1 MKKLIL
7 FVGFLLI
14 YFTSFSQSVGIGSS
28 SFTPGSTLSID
39 GNVSIGNSYRA
50 TANGVTNG
58 LIVAG
63 NVGIGTS
70 TASYVLDVLG
80 VSRIYSGAGGDNG
93 VYFNPGGLPAGKSG
107 IAIGYN
113 QTYNGTA
120 MTNAGFFQAESQG
133 VGYRN
138 IVLQPFGANVGIGTT
153 SPSAL
158 LSLGQSVANTKLALY
173 DDGANYYGFGI
184 QSNQFRF
191 HVYSSSADFIFLDA
205 PAGNTL
211 VTIKGGGNVGIGST
225 SPGAK
230 LDVAYAGSTNTY
242 AGKILHS
249 GNSGSPGTALT
260 VSNGYATT
268 SGSGSYEI
276 FGVYSNSFGTSN
288 LTVKDQGYVGIGTA
302 TPASK
307 LNINASSVVSGSTLG
322 EVIIVDGTNSQA
334 NQSVSGINVEFSK
347 SASGGNFINGI
358 RARPTATH
366 TSGTITNMYGI
377 IGIPHMNGTG
387 GTVTNAYGVFARI
400 DNTAGTIT
408 NGYGIYVENDQI
420 ATGTNTNRWAFYSAS
435 TYKSYFAGNV
445 GIGTSTPTYI
455 LDVGDRIRLRAG
467 ANGTAGQWL
476 YNGTTDVGFIGD
488 LGTGAI
494 GLWGNTG
501 AGWGLQ
507 MNTTTGA
514 VTLAN
519 NLTVTGD
526 LTVSGGELN
535 GSINTQW
542 IQTQIDNG
550 YNVGTSALRYSS
562 IHGVTFWGA
571 YNAGPDVA
579 EMYPSVKHLEPG
591 TLVSWDEENDF
602 NVREA
607 IATDVFSLAGVISSN
622 PGVKLSDLTGYDST
636 GYPLA
641 LCGRVPVKISAENG
655 VVKTGDP
662 LTVSKKFPGMVMK
675 ATESCRIVGTALES
689 FDGSI
694 KESKNVYKHMIK
706 PNTKPAPF
714 EPQASADGTG
724 KIMMFVKVEWYDAE
738 KAQVGQ
744 LSK

>member
-1 MKKLIL
+1 MKKLIP

-14 YFTSFSQSVGIGSS
+14 YITSFSQSVGIGSS

-93 VYFNPGGLPAGKSG
+93 VYFNPGGLPASKSG
-107 IAIGYN
+107 IVIGYN

-120 MTNAGFFQAESQG
+120 MTNAGFLQGESQG
-133 VGYRN
+133 VAYRS
-138 IVLQPFGANVGIGTT
+138 IVLEPMGGNVGIGTT
-153 SPSAL
+153 APSAL
-158 LSLGQSVANTKLALY
+158 LSLGQGVANTKLALY

-191 HVYSSSADFIFLDA
+191 HVYSSAADYIFLDA
-205 PAGNTL
+205 PAGSTL

-230 LDVAYAGSTNTY
+230 LDVSYAGTTNTY
-242 AGKILHS
+242 AAKVLHS
-249 GNSGSPGTALT
+249 GNSSNPGTALA
-260 VSNGYATT
+260 VSNGYATS

-288 LTVKDQGYVGIGTA
+288 F
-302 TPASK
+302 
-307 LNINASSVVSGSTLG
+307 SV
-322 EVIIVDGTNSQA
+322 
-334 NQSVSGINVEFSK
+334 
-347 SASGGNFINGI
+347 
-358 RARPTATH
+358 R
-366 TSGTITNMYGI
+366 
-377 IGIPHMNGTG
+377 
-387 GTVTNAYGVFARI
+387 
-400 DNTAGTIT
+400 DN
-408 NGYGIYVENDQI
+408 
-420 ATGTNTNRWAFYSAS
+420 
-435 TYKSYFAGNV
+435 GNV
-445 GIGTSTPTYI
+445 GIGTTSPATNTSLHVYGSAVTGGTNANLSVGSSMGTANILGTFVNGASTGYAQFVANAAYSGSAWSSVNSSYDQWATSMSTTTTSSGGFFVHHSVPGATPSWTTYFKINASDGNVGIGSSTPAQK
-455 LDVGDRIRLRAG
+455 LDVTGNGAFSGNVTVGGD
-467 ANGTAGQWL
+467 
-476 YNGTTDVGFIGD
+476 
-488 LGTGAI
+488 
-494 GLWGNTG
+494 
-501 AGWGLQ
+501 
-507 MNTTTGA
+507 
-514 VTLAN
+514 VTI
-519 NLTVTGD
+519 
-526 LTVSGGELN
+526 SGGELN

-607 IATDVFSLAGVISSN
+607 IASDVFSLAGVISSN

-641 LCGRVPVKISAENG
+641 LCGRVPVKISVENG

-706 PNTKPAPF
+706 PNTKPASF
-714 EPQASADGTG
+714 EPKQSVDGTG
-724 KIMMFVKVEWYDAE
+724 KIMMFVKIEWYDAE